1 MRRQAY
7 FLLIIHPDFR
17 GVIHFRRM
25 SNTPL
30 AQVSSSFFHY
40 SEEKSQFHLVHPHS
54 FLPEDLYTMT
64 WKSSRFI
71 QESVQD
77 IIVKIC
83 VPG

>member
-17 GVIHFRRM
+17 GVIHFDGCQMHRWFRY
-25 SNTPL
+25 PPR
-30 AQVSSSFFHY
+30 FFHY

-64 WKSSRFI
+64 GNLPDLSKNQYKTS
-71 QESVQD
+71 
-77 IIVKIC
+77 
-83 VPG
+83 